1 MPNPIVQD
9 PSAFG
14 TVPGNIGLYPNA
26 PGGSVPPFI
35 PPPLMGQVRTV
46 RRCGLE
52 GLHGVSDLGVC
63 IDTESGEGPS
73 PLGWQ

>member
-14 TVPGNIGLYPNA
+14 TVPGNIGLHPHA
-26 PGGSVPPFI
+26 PGGSIPPFI

-52 GLHGVSDLGVC
+52 ELCMEYLIWECVQTLREGVGA
-63 IDTESGEGPS
+63 
-73 PLGWQ
+73 